1 MQREILFR
9 DIVINRTIISR
20 SKGKKLFFE
29 QMFASLIIYM
39 LETIY
44 TQKRAKQLGW
54 HVIWIARC
62 LHTLRIVNVWFCKR
76 C

>member
-1 MQREILFR
+1 MLFR
-9 DIVINRTIISR
+9 NVMKNKTIIISR
-20 SKGKKLFFE
+20 SKGKKLVFE

-54 HVIWIARC
+54 HVICIAGC
-62 LHTLRIVNVWFCKR
+62 LHT
-76 C
+76 